1 MSDDDKLIN
10 ITEFPKEIEKHMFA
24 VVEYKG
30 TDQESFLYAYPTE
43 IEAFKC
49 AKRVSHRNVSVF
61 KANIVYYTIDGL
73 KIMYGYE
80 EI

>member
-1 MSDDDKLIN
+1 MNDDNVMD
-10 ITEFPKEIEKHMFA
+10 ITEFPKEIETDMFA

-49 AKRVSHRNVSVF
+49 AKRVSHKNVSVF
-61 KANIVYYTIDGL
+61 NANIVYYTIDGI